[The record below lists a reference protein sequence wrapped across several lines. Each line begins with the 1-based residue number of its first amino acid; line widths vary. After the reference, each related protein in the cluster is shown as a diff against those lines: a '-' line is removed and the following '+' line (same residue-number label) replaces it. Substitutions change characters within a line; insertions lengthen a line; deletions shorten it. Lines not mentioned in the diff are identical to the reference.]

1 MFRGSV
7 RVNLCRYVT
16 PKFSIFLFNQADYFN
31 KYKNLL
37 GYFALFVTVLIVARQ
52 AGISLFLFGS
62 AGNQSQEKGFIFSLD
77 GTRGGEGEV
86 DPKALKAKRA

>member
-52 AGISLFLFGS
+52 AGISFVSFRLHGES
-62 AGNQSQEKGFIFSLD
+62 KSRKGVHFFV
-77 GTRGGEGEV
+77 GRYKG
-86 DPKALKAKRA
+86 R

>member
-37 GYFALFVTVLIVARQ
+37 GYFCSFCDCINSGKAGRNIICFFSAPRGIKVKKRGSFFRWTVQ
-52 AGISLFLFGS
+52 
-62 AGNQSQEKGFIFSLD
+62 
-77 GTRGGEGEV
+77 GEV
-86 DPKALKAKRA
+86 DPKAVKAKKA

>member
-16 PKFSIFLFNQADYFN
+16 PKFSIFLFNQADCFN

-37 GYFALFVTVLIVARQ
+37 GYFCSFCDCINSGKAGRNIIVSFWLRRESKSGKGVHFFVGRYKGRLIQ
-52 AGISLFLFGS
+52 
-62 AGNQSQEKGFIFSLD
+62 K
-77 GTRGGEGEV
+77 
-86 DPKALKAKRA
+86 P

>member
-1 MFRGSV
+1 M
-7 RVNLCRYVT
+7 
-16 PKFSIFLFNQADYFN
+16 
-31 KYKNLL
+31 
-37 GYFALFVTVLIVARQ
+37 TVLIVARQ

-62 AGNQSQEKGFIFSLD
+62 TGNQSQEKGFIFSLD